1 MTPKQ
6 ERFVQEYLKDLNATQ
21 AAIRA
26 GYSESTAGKIGH
38 ENLTKPEIQ
47 AAVAKAQMQRAA
59 RTEVTQDRVIHEL
72 AKIAFSDLRH
82 VADWS
87 GGRINTKDSGQI
99 PDKVAGAIS
108 EVRNTKE
115 GIAVKMHDKIA
126 ALDRLGK
133 HLGMFVEKVDHTSSD
148 GSMTPAAPDT
158 VTPAAVAALVDKL
171 TG

>member
-1 MTPKQ
+1 MTLKQ

-26 GYSESTAGKIGH
+26 GYSQNTAGKIGH

-47 AAVAKAQMQRAA
+47 AAVAKAMLQRAA

-72 AKIAFSDLRH
+72 AKIAFSDLRQ

-87 GGRINTKDSGQI
+87 GGQITAKDSGQI

-148 GSMTPAAPDT
+148 GSMTPATPDT